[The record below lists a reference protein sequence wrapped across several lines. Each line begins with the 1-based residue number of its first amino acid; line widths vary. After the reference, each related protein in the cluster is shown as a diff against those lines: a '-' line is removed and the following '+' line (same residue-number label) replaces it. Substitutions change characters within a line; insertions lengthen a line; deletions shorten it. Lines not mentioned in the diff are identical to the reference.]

1 MYPTRNL
8 LSMFLADVNN
18 CIFNKDNNSS
28 QVPHTLL
35 LKYMNIDCERRF
47 VELSTDLNFNCP
59 DCSVTR
65 IQGHPTTVLAQML
78 LNAVLGYLEYF

>member
-8 LSMFLADVNN
+8 LSTCLADVNN
-18 CIFNKDNNSS
+18 FIFNKANNSS
-28 QVPHTLL
+28 KVAHTLL
-35 LKYMNIDCERRF
+35 SKYMNIDCERPF
-47 VELSTDLNFNCP
+47 VKLSTDLNFNCP

-65 IQGHPTTVLAQML
+65 IQGHPTTVLSQML